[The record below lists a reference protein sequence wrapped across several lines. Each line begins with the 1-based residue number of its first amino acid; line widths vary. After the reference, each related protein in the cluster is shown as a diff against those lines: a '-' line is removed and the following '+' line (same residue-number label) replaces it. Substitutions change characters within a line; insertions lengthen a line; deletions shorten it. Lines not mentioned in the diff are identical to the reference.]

1 MVITNVPT
9 LRKALAVSILS
20 IWTASLV
27 CFYLLEFHDR
37 LLYRTLGISLALLLV
52 GLAYPL
58 IAAVPLS
65 QLVSRR
71 PTKGFIVAFLIAFFG
86 AITLLAV
93 VLRAVGGL
101 LGAYA
106 GGFGAIW
113 FLGSALNRYLNS
125 NARFIINGGL
135 LACWTLIGD
144 YLGYHARGLADDPF
158 RGAML
163 YASIYGLFLG
173 SGLGTLLWHVQR
185 NGGR

>member
-1 MVITNVPT
+1 MVISKVPT

-27 CFYLLEFHDR
+27 CFYLLEFRDR
-37 LLYRTLGISLALLLV
+37 LLYRTLGTSLALLV

-65 QLVSRR
+65 RLVSRR
-71 PTKGFIVAFLIAFFG
+71 PTKGFIVTFLIAFLG
-86 AITLLAV
+86 AIALLAV
-93 VLRAVGGL
+93 VLRTVGGL

-106 GGFGAIW
+106 GGFLAIW

-125 NARFIINGGL
+125 DARFIINGGL

-144 YLGYHARGLADDPF
+144 YLGYNTRGLTDDLL
-158 RGAML
+158 RGAVL
-163 YASIYGLFLG
+163 YASIYSLFLG
-173 SGLGTLLWHVQR
+173 SGLGTLMWHVQR